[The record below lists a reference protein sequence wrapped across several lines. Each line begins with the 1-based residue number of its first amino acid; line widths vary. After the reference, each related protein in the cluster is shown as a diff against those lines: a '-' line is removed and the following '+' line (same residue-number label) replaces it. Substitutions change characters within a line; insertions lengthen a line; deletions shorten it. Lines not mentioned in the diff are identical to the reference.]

1 MLANFISKDKDVSI
15 QTVKDDLNTLKS
27 DAMVLSQSLKESG
40 EQAAHKYLD
49 QVSATGKVQLKK
61 FEEQVKENPAKTLL
75 LTFLAG
81 AAATY
86 LFRAMR

>member
-1 MLANFISKDKDVSI
+1 MLANFIGKDNEVNM
-15 QTVKDDLNTLKS
+15 QAVKDDLNVLKS

-49 QVSATGKVQLKK
+49 QVSATGKVQLNKM
-61 FEEQVKENPAKTLL
+61 EAQVKENPAKALL